1 LLTNIGRYGAGLIFP
16 FDLEAVKPFFRPRP
30 DLLLVGS
37 LVGIGVF
44 FALLRFVV
52 ARRPLVFACA
62 WIGITLLPVLKFAG
76 PWYLYIPS
84 MGVALGLGYLLAAFV
99 PRGKVERVRRWIV
112 VAIIIGIH
120 LFGIAQEE
128 YNTRIASNMSRQ
140 VLSELIQYVPAAKKA
155 ILINAPS
162 QYRGVPVFGWKG
174 NLLSG
179 L

>member
-44 FALLRFVV
+44 LVLLRFVV
-52 ARRPLVFACA
+52 ARRPLVFAFA

-84 MGVALGLGYLLAAFV
+84 VGVALGLGYLLAAFV
-99 PRGKVERVRRWIV
+99 SEGKAERVPRWIA
-112 VAIIIGIH
+112 VAMIIGIH
-120 LFGIAQEE
+120 LFGLAQAE

-140 VLSELIQYVPAAKKA
+140 VLSELIQYVSAAKKA

-162 QYRGVPVFGWKG
+162 Q
-174 NLLSG
+174 
-179 L
+179 